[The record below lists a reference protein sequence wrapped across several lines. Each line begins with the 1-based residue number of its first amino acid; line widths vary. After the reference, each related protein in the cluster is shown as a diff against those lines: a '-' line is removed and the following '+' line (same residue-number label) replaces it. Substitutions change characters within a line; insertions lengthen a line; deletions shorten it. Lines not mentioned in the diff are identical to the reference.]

1 MMNKIIFSLGS
12 LLMITSV
19 NSLANELYSETY
31 PVFESTDK
39 GNLLVGHNKLGLYT
53 FKKDL
58 NSPTKPQC
66 TTLEDKGPL
75 GSCLARWPAAV
86 VSQEN
91 IEDIMASDSNFG
103 IVYNEDIKM
112 LQLTYFDLPVY
123 YWFKDSNIKNFTG
136 DGVQNAW
143 SLIVQGKKPVMF
155 NGLNK

>member
-19 NSLANELYSETY
+19 NSLANELYFETY

-91 IEDIMASDSNFG
+91 IEDI
-103 IVYNEDIKM
+103 KM

>member
-19 NSLANELYSETY
+19 NSLANELYFETH
-31 PVFESTDK
+31 PVFESTDQ